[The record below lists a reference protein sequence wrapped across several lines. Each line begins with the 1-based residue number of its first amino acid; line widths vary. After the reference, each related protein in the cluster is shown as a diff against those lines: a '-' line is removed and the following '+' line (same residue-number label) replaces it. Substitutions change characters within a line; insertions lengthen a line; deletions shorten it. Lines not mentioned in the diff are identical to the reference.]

1 MPLSNPLFK
10 KIDCIRLPVPDLEEA
25 LAFYSGQLGHQLIWR
40 TQTAAGLALPQSD
53 AEIVLY
59 TDGTAPEIDLLV
71 ESADQAA
78 EQTTAAGGKVI
89 AGPFEIQIGRCVV
102 VLDPWG
108 NELVLLDMS
117 KGRLITD
124 ANGNILGNEP
134 AK

>member
-78 EQTTAAGGKVI
+78 EQITVAGGKVI

-124 ANGNILGNEP
+124 DDGNILGNELV
-134 AK
+134 K

>member
-1 MPLSNPLFK
+1 MPQSNPLFK

-59 TDGTAPEIDLLV
+59 TEGQTEEIDLLV

-78 EQTTAAGGKVI
+78 EQITAAGGKVI
-89 AGPFEIQIGRCVV
+89 AGPFEIQIGRCAV

-124 ANGNILGNEP
+124 GDGNIIGNEP
-134 AK
+134 VK

>member
-1 MPLSNPLFK
+1 MPQSNPLFK

-40 TQTAAGLALPQSD
+40 TQTATGLALPQSD

-71 ESADQAA
+71 ESADLAA
-78 EQTTAAGGKVI
+78 EQVTAAGGKVI

-102 VLDPWG
+102 VLDPWD

-134 AK
+134 VK